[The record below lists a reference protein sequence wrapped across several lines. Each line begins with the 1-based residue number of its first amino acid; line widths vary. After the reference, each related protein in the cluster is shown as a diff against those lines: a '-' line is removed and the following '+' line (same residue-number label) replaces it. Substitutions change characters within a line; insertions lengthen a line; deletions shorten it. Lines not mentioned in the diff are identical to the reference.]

1 MARVNGHVPVFNT
14 ANGGGSDIFTNDLVP
29 QGPDSVLTIG
39 VCLSA
44 AVKLNLMIDNGTT
57 TITVVLNDDANL
69 TANAGNTFTWPAY
82 PGYTYNLQP
91 SGSATVLWCSV
102 RDVCSGGI

>member
-1 MARVNGHVPVFNT
+1 MSRINAFTPVFNT
-14 ANGGGSDIFTNDLVP
+14 ANGGSADIFGADLIP
-29 QGPDSVLTIG
+29 QGPDSVFTIG

-44 AVKLNLMIDNGTT
+44 AVKLNLMIDDGTT
-57 TITVVLNDDANL
+57 TITVVLNDDSNL
-69 TANAGNTFTWPAY
+69 TANAGHTFTFPAHSS
-82 PGYTYNLQP
+82 YTYNLQP

>member
-14 ANGGGSDIFTNDLVP
+14 ANGGSADIFTNDLVP
-29 QGPDSVLTIG
+29 QGPNSVLTIA

-44 AVKLNLMIDNGTT
+44 AVKFNLMIDDGTT
-57 TITVVLNDDANL
+57 TITVVLNDDSNL
-69 TANAGNTFTWPAY
+69 TANAGHTFTFPAHSS
-82 PGYTYNLQP
+82 YTYNLQP

>member
-14 ANGGGSDIFTNDLVP
+14 ANGGSADIFTNDLVP
-29 QGPDSVLTIG
+29 QGPNSVLTIA

-44 AVKLNLMIDNGTT
+44 GVKFNVMIDDGTT
-57 TITVVLNDDANL
+57 TKTVVLNDDVNL
-69 TANAGNTFTWPAY
+69 TANAGKTFTWDAY
-82 PGYTYNLQP
+82 PGYTYNFQP
-91 SGSATVLWCSV
+91 SGATTVIWCSV